1 MTDSGESHRA
11 PDAIHPQVIERLAA
25 SPAPERT
32 LRDAGL
38 QPGRWSAGPR
48 AVFGRHRHPRPKRLF
63 VVEGSISFDGL
74 PLAAGE
80 GIRIPAGVEH
90 SALVGDAG
98 VRCVEAFE

>member
-1 MTDSGESHRA
+1 
-11 PDAIHPQVIERLAA
+11 VIERLAP
-25 SPAPERT
+25 SPAPEQT
-32 LRDAGL
+32 LRAAGL
-38 QPGRWSAGPR
+38 RPSPWSAGPR

-74 PLAAGE
+74 LLTTGE

-90 SALVGDAG
+90 SALVGDGG

>member
-1 MTDSGESHRA
+1 M
-11 PDAIHPQVIERLAA
+11 PVIERLDA
-25 SPAPERT
+25 SPAPEQT
-32 LRDAGL
+32 LRAAGL
-38 QPGRWSAGPR
+38 EPSPWSAGPG

-74 PLAAGE
+74 PLSTGD

-90 SALVGDAG
+90 AAVAGGAG